1 MLDSRKRTK
10 IKSNKIQCWRL
21 ELAAYSYII
30 VYRPGKDN
38 VAADSLTRTYCGSA
52 SGLSLTDIHAA
63 LCHPGITRLLHFVR
77 TKNLPFS
84 TDYVRRVCSTC
95 RICAELKPSF
105 YKPAVNQ
112 LIKATKPFE
121 RISLDFKGPLQ
132 SASSNKYL
140 LVIID
145 EYSRFPFAFPCP
157 DNSSTVINCLINF
170 LVYVECHNMCIQTML
185 SRFRPEV

>member
-10 IKSNKIQCWRL
+10 IKNNKIQCWRL
-21 ELAAYSYII
+21 ELASYSFTI

-38 VAADSLTRTYCGSA
+38 VVANSLTRTYCGST

-63 LCHPGITRLLHFVR
+63 FCQPGITRLLHFVR
-77 TKNLPFS
+77 TKNLSFF
-84 TDYVRRVCSTC
+84 TDSDCRVCLTC

-121 RISLDFKGPLQ
+121 RTSLDFKGLCKAPQ
-132 SASSNKYL
+132 VTNT
-140 LVIID
+140 
-145 EYSRFPFAFPCP
+145 C
-157 DNSSTVINCLINF
+157 
-170 LVYVECHNMCIQTML
+170 
-185 SRFRPEV
+185 

>member
-1 MLDSRKRTK
+1 MEAVRKWNHFLSRQHFILDTDQRSVSFMLDSRKRTK
-10 IKSNKIQCWRL
+10 IKNNKIQCWRL
-21 ELAAYSYII
+21 ELASYSYTI

-52 SGLSLTDIHAA
+52 SGLSPTDIHAA

-77 TKNLPFS
+77 TKNLSFS
-84 TDYVRRVCSTC
+84 TDDVRRVCSTC

-112 LIKATKPFE
+112 LIKATKSFE

-145 EYSRFPFAFPCP
+145 EYSKISLHLSVR
-157 DNSSTVINCLINF
+157 ILI
-170 LVYVECHNMCIQTML
+170 CIL
-185 SRFRPEV
+185 RL